1 MTPEQLKQLRKSRC
15 LTRDQLAAE
24 LGGCTAAAIVQWE
37 SNRRSIPAWVE
48 EKMLRNVP
56 LTLPIEDLQALMD
69 LSRESGQDFA
79 AVLGQALRDY
89 LKTTKPK
96 PKP

>member
-1 MTPEQLKQLRKSRC
+1 MTPEQLRQLRDSRG
-15 LTRDQLAAE
+15 LTREQLAKE
-24 LGGCTAAAIVQWE
+24 LSDCSASTINKWE
-37 SNRRSIPAWVE
+37 RGINPIPAWVE

-69 LSRESGQDFA
+69 LARESGQDFS